1 MTVSTSSSRLA
12 LRPHHRNYQMLSS
25 KADGDLRV
33 AHSTE
38 DSTTDYQDAELL
50 HDGREDEY
58 SPVKVQ
64 VLKDLKP
71 SFHRST

>member
-1 MTVSTSSSRLA
+1 
-12 LRPHHRNYQMLSS
+12 MLSS